1 MNIKTATE
9 QIKGAV
15 RAYLAKDENGLY
27 LIPPQ
32 MQRPLIMMG
41 PPGIG
46 KTAIVSEVAEELG
59 VNFVSYSM
67 THHTRQS
74 ALGLPYI
81 ADATYGGKEYK
92 VSRYTMSEIIAATY
106 DAIERTGIPEGIIFL
121 DEVNCVSETLAPAM
135 LQFLQYKT
143 FGQHKLPVGWVIVT
157 AGNPPEYNRSAR
169 EFDAAML
176 DRMKRIDIEPDLDV
190 WMDYATTHGVHPAIL
205 TYLTNKPQNFY
216 HVHAGVESTSIVTA
230 RGWEDLSRMIL
241 AYEHEG
247 LSVDLN
253 LIAQYLQ
260 DQEIAEEFSLY
271 LELFEKYQDDYQ
283 VSAILSGAAGE
294 ELKDRAKEAP
304 FDERVALVNLLLDV
318 LLGDAHRLA
327 ARKKALLEVRQI
339 LAKLK
344 EADSG
349 ASLLASL
356 TAQENECQLELRRLV
371 ASGFASGARQM
382 AEAKK
387 GEILETIRKAVARA
401 VAQAGGSLSQED
413 SYNAAK
419 ESFNAMVRD
428 LGAGSK
434 EFVSKIDCA
443 IDFVNDVYGDS
454 QEMLIFMTHLAVD
467 PDFMHFVAE
476 HGSKKFVEHSRGLMF
491 HDRSTQLLNEVDKLE
506 GLA

>member
-9 QIKGAV
+9 QIRGAV
-15 RAYLAKDENGLY
+15 KAYLAKDDQGLY

-46 KTAIVSEVAEELG
+46 KTAIVSQVAEDLG

-92 VSRYTMSEIIAATY
+92 ISRYTMSEIIASTY
-106 DAIERTGIPEGIIFL
+106 DAIERTGVSEGIIFL

-169 EFDAAML
+169 DFDAAML

-230 RGWEDLSRMIL
+230 RGWEDLSRMLL

-247 LSVDLN
+247 LDVDLN
-253 LIAQYLQ
+253 LIGQYLQ
-260 DQEIAEEFSLY
+260 DQEIAEDFSLY

-283 VSAILSGAAGE
+283 VSAILSGSAGA
-294 ELKDRAKEAP
+294 ELKSRAKRAP

-318 LLGDAHRLA
+318 LLGNAHRLA
-327 ARKKALLEVRQI
+327 ADKKALLEVRNI
-339 LAKLK
+339 LAKLPEQESGVTILAALSAAEV
-344 EADSG
+344 EAQ
-349 ASLLASL
+349 A
-356 TAQENECQLELRRLV
+356 ELKRMIADGY
-371 ASGFASGARQM
+371 ASGNRQM
-382 AEAKK
+382 AQARKA
-387 GEILETIRKAVARA
+387 EILSTLHTDVGRA
-401 VAQAGGSLSQED
+401 VAQAGGSLSAAD
-413 SYNAAK
+413 AYAAAK
-419 ESFNAMVRD
+419 AAFNNLVRD
-428 LGAGSK
+428 LGAASK
-434 EFVSKIDCA
+434 EYVSKIDAA
-443 IDFVNDVYGDS
+443 IDFVNDAYGDS
-454 QEMLIFMTHLAVD
+454 QEMLIFTTHLAVD

-491 HDRSTQLLNEVDKLE
+491 HDRSAQLLGEVDKLE

>member
-15 RAYLAKDENGLY
+15 KAYLAKDENGLY

-46 KTAIVSEVAEELG
+46 KTAIVSQVAEELG

-81 ADATYGGKEYK
+81 SEADYGGKEYK

-106 DAIERTGIPEGIIFL
+106 DAIERTGIAEGIIFL

-143 FGQHKLPVGWVIVT
+143 FGQHKLPVGWAIVT

-169 EFDAAML
+169 DFDAAML

-190 WMDYATTHGVHPAIL
+190 WMEYATTHGVHPAII
-205 TYLTNKPQNFY
+205 TYLQNKPQNFY

-230 RGWEDLSRMIL
+230 RGWEDLSRMLL
-241 AYEHEG
+241 AYAHEG
-247 LSVDLN
+247 LTVDLN
-253 LIAQYLQ
+253 LIGQYLQ
-260 DQEIAEEFSLY
+260 DPEIAEDFSLY

-283 VSAILSGAAGE
+283 VSAILSGAAGA
-294 ELKDRAKEAP
+294 ELRSRAKEAP

-318 LLGDAHRLA
+318 LLGDVHRLSA
-327 ARKKALLEVRQI
+327 DKKALLEVRSLLEQ
-339 LAKLK
+339 LK
-344 EADSG
+344 EKESGVAFLSALSAAEVEAQAD
-349 ASLLASL
+349 LK
-356 TAQENECQLELRRLV
+356 RMI
-371 ASGFASGARQM
+371 ASGFASGSRQM
-382 AEAKK
+382 AAA
-387 GEILETIRKAVARA
+387 RKAQILSGLHTGVGRA
-401 VAQAGGSLSQED
+401 VAQAGGSID
-413 SYNAAK
+413 TAGAYAAAK
-419 ESFNAMVRD
+419 DAFNNLVRD
-428 LGAGSK
+428 LGAASK
-434 EFVSKIDCA
+434 EYVSKIDSA
-443 IDFVNDVYGDS
+443 IDFVNDVFGDS
-454 QEMLIFMTHLAVD
+454 QEMLIFTTHLAVD

-491 HDRSTQLLNEVDKLE
+491 HDRSAELLNEVDKLE